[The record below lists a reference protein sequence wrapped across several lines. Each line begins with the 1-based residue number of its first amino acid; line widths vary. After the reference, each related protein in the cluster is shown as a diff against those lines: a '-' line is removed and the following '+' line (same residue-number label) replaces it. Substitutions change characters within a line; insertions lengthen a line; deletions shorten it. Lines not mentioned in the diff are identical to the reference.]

1 MIKLEKIIKS
11 FKNGGIETP
20 VLRGLSLEI
29 EDGEMVALM
38 GASGSGKSTLLH
50 ILGGVDKPTDGTYT
64 FDDIKVSELS
74 QTKLGDFRKKNV
86 SFVFQQYALMEEY
99 TVFENIALPLKIAG
113 MSGRKVKEKV
123 KAVMESLGLTE
134 LADKTP
140 RKLSGGEQQRTA
152 IARAIVS
159 DKKLILADE
168 PTGALDSDN
177 GENIMELL
185 VKIHEDSDKTIIVV
199 THDEKIAGYCDRV
212 IRIKDGKAVNPAA
225 G

>member
-11 FKNGGIETP
+11 FKNGNVETP

-50 ILGGVDKPTDGTYT
+50 ILGGVDKPTSGKYI
-64 FDDIKVSELS
+64 FDDMEVSKLS
-74 QTKLGDFRKKNV
+74 VAKLGDFRKKNV
-86 SFVFQQYALMEEY
+86 SCIFQQYALMEEY
-99 TVFENIALPLKIAG
+99 TVFENIALPLKISG
-113 MSGRKVKEKV
+113 MSGRRVKERV
-123 KAVMESLGLTE
+123 KEVMKSLGLTE

-168 PTGALDSDN
+168 PTGALDSEN

-185 VKIHEDSDKTIIVV
+185 AGIHNDSDKTIVVV
-199 THDEKIAGYCDRV
+199 THDEKIASYCDRV
-212 IRIKDGKAVNPAA
+212 IRIADGKIK